1 MNIAS
6 LAAQFIAW
14 SQSFAETWGYLGIF
28 LINIIGNATIFL
40 PVPAFAVVFVFG
52 AILNPWLVG
61 LIAGIGAA
69 IGELTGYVLGLGGR
83 EVLKRREDKWFR
95 KASKWSEKR
104 GIFPVIILFAATPL
118 PYDII
123 GILCGVIK
131 YDLKKFF
138 IATLIG
144 KVAVSLAIAWAG
156 FYSVS
161 WVLAVFGGA

>member
-1 MNIAS
+1 MDILGMAS
-6 LAAQFIAW
+6 QFIVW
-14 SQSFAETWGYLGIF
+14 SHAFAETWGYLGIF
-28 LINIIGNATIFL
+28 LINIIGNATIFF

-61 LIAGIGAA
+61 LVAGLGAA
-69 IGELTGYVLGLGGR
+69 IGELTGYVLGIGGR
-83 EVLKRREDKWFR
+83 QILKKRDQKWFNMA
-95 KASKWSEKR
+95 KKWSEKR
-104 GIFPVIILFAATPL
+104 GIFPVVILFAATPI

-138 IATLIG
+138 LATLIG
-144 KVAVSLAIAWAG
+144 KVVISIILAWAG
-156 FYSVS
+156 FYSMS